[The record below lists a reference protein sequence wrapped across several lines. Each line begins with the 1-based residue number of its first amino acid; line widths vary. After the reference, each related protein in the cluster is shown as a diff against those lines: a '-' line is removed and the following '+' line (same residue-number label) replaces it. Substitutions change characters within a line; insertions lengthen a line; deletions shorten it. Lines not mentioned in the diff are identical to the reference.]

1 MKKHKYLSVLKY
13 LPLILCIIL
22 IIWYLSNIKEISVQ
36 TILDYTPDNLLA
48 AALVLLFLYALK
60 SFSIVFP
67 VLFLEVAAGHLF
79 SPTVALII
87 NITGI
92 VIGIIISYFIGYF
105 SGSEAIAK
113 VANIH
118 PAIEKIIQKQNRN
131 PFFTCFFL
139 RTLYILPRDAVSIYL
154 GAVKF
159 PFGTYL
165 VASTLG
171 SLPSTV
177 LATMFGTSVTEPTS
191 PLFWLSILLMILFAG
206 GSLLFYNL
214 FIKEK

>member
-1 MKKHKYLSVLKY
+1 
-13 LPLILCIIL
+13 
-22 IIWYLSNIKEISVQ
+22 
-36 TILDYTPDNLLA
+36 
-48 AALVLLFLYALK
+48 
-60 SFSIVFP
+60 
-67 VLFLEVAAGHLF
+67 
-79 SPTVALII
+79 
-87 NITGI
+87 
-92 VIGIIISYFIGYF
+92 
-105 SGSEAIAK
+105 
-113 VANIH
+113 
-118 PAIEKIIQKQNRN
+118 
-131 PFFTCFFL
+131 
-139 RTLYILPRDAVSIYL
+139 VSIYL